1 MHAEPT
7 DIFESLITSNHRLT
21 RMAAQSTGSTVSAAV
36 WSTLSVLN
44 AEGPRRNGELAKAAR
59 ISQPGMTKLLST
71 LVDDE
76 WVYRIADVDDSRA
89 WLIAITD
96 KGRDALASWRVE
108 LADAMGS
115 TFADLNEPDWKTLE
129 RAAQILSART
139 AILSASTTKKE
150 AIA

>member
-1 MHAEPT
+1 MHANPT
-7 DIFESLITSNHRLT
+7 DIFESLLTSNHRLT

-96 KGRDALASWRVE
+96 KGRDALFQWRTQ
-108 LADAMGS
+108 LAEATKDIFG
-115 TFADLNEPDWKTLE
+115 DLSETEWATLG
-129 RAAQILSART
+129 RAAEILAARVGESAV
-139 AILSASTTKKE
+139 AA
-150 AIA
+150 

>member
-1 MHAEPT
+1 MPASPT
-7 DIFESLITSNHRLT
+7 DIIESLLTSNHRLT

-44 AEGPRRNGELAKAAR
+44 SDGPRRNGELARAAR
-59 ISQPGMTKLLST
+59 ITQPGMTKLLGN

-96 KGRDALASWRVE
+96 KGRDALFSWRTQ
-108 LADAMGS
+108 LAEATTQIFG
-115 TFADLNEPDWKTLE
+115 DLDETEWAALG
-129 RAAQILSART
+129 RAAEILASHVGT
-139 AILSASTTKKE
+139 AEVA
-150 AIA
+150 A

>member
-1 MHAEPT
+1 MHVSPT
-7 DIFESLITSNHRLT
+7 DIVESLLTSNHRLT

-44 AEGPRRNGELAKAAR
+44 SDGPRRNGELARAAR
-59 ISQPGMTKLLST
+59 ITQPGMTKLLGN

-96 KGRDALASWRVE
+96 KGRDALFSWRTQ
-108 LADAMGS
+108 LAEATTQIFG
-115 TFADLNEPDWKTLE
+115 DLDDSEWAALG
-129 RAAQILSART
+129 RAADILAARVGT
-139 AILSASTTKKE
+139 AEVA
-150 AIA
+150 A

>member
-7 DIFESLITSNHRLT
+7 DIIESLISSNHRLT

-44 AEGPRRNGELAKAAR
+44 ADGPRRNGELAKAAR
-59 ISQPGMTKLLST
+59 ISQPGMTKLLGN
-71 LVDDE
+71 LIDDE

-96 KGRDALASWRVE
+96 KGRDALFDWRTQ
-108 LADAMGS
+108 LAVA
-115 TFADLNEPDWKTLE
+115 
-129 RAAQILSART
+129 
-139 AILSASTTKKE
+139 TTKIFGDLSDIE
-150 AIA
+150 WATLGRAGEILAAHVGTAEVAA

>member
-1 MHAEPT
+1 MHVDPT
-7 DIFESLITSNHRLT
+7 YIFESLLTSNHRLT

-36 WSTLSVLN
+36 WSTLSALN

-96 KGRDALASWRVE
+96 KGRDALFGWRTQ
-108 LADAMGS
+108 LAEATTNIFG
-115 TFADLNEPDWKTLE
+115 DLSDTEWATLG
-129 RAAQILSART
+129 RAAEILAAR
-139 AILSASTTKKE
+139 ATTTE
-150 AIA
+150 VAA